1 MANDWITEDED
12 DQSHGV
18 EQTHFF
24 DLIASVLV
32 FGQFRQRV
40 KERKSFH
47 FGTSLGDCGKR
58 PAGQIAPVF
67 ERSIDHLLTAQKDS
81 IYMYRSQAVLHR
93 HLTYFL
99 QLFLF

>member
-1 MANDWITEDED
+1 MANNWITEDED

-24 DLIASVLV
+24 DLVASVLV
-32 FGQFRQRV
+32 SGQFCQRV

-58 PAGQIAPVF
+58 PAGQTSPVF
-67 ERSIDHLLTAQKDS
+67 ERSIDHLITAQKDS
-81 IYMYRSQAVLHR
+81 IYMYRSQAILR
-93 HLTYFL
+93 HYFLRFL
-99 QLFLF
+99 QLVLF